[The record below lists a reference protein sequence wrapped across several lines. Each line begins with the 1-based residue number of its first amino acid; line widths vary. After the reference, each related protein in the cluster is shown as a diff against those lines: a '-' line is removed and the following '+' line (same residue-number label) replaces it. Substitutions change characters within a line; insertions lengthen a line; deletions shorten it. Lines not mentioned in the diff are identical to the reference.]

1 MTPEMKDYLFDLNGY
16 LILENAVDAVHVRE
30 LNAGL
35 DALLPMG
42 KDEWKGHVHKAGG
55 KHIQQIYEA
64 GEPFERLID
73 HPGWIEDV
81 RHFVGSKD
89 TLFDGFRGVFIDE
102 AVADIRGPGD
112 STPLHSGGHE
122 RLTRTQYRIFNG
134 EFHCGQINII
144 LALTDI
150 GPGDGA
156 TMVIPGSHKSN
167 FQHPERG
174 DGESKAKSLD
184 AITGGVEV
192 HVKAGDALL
201 FVDAL
206 GLGSAKRINEGE
218 RRIVIY
224 RYGPHWGT
232 SRFGYTASDELLAR
246 LTPERRKILRPV
258 EPRRRGYGRE

>member
-1 MTPEMKDYLFDLNGY
+1 MTSEMKDYLFDLNGY
-16 LILENAVDAVHVRE
+16 LILKNAVDEEFVGE

-42 KDEWKGHVHKAGG
+42 RDEWKGNVHKAGG

-73 HPGWIEDV
+73 HPSWIEDV

-89 TLFDGFRGVFIDE
+89 TSFDGFRGVFIDE
-102 AVADIRGPGD
+102 AVADVRGRGD

-122 RLTRTQYRIFNG
+122 RLTRTQYRVFNG
-134 EFHCGQINII
+134 DFHCGQINVI
-144 LALTDI
+144 LALKDI

-174 DGESKAKSLD
+174 EGDNKAKSLD
-184 AITGGVEV
+184 KITGSMEV
-192 HVKAGDALL
+192 QLKAGDALM

-206 GLGSAKRINEGE
+206 GHGSAKRVNEGE
-218 RRIVIY
+218 RRILIY
-224 RYGPHWGT
+224 RYGPHWGAN
-232 SRFGYTASDELLAR
+232 RWGYLPSEELLER
-246 LTPERRKILRPV
+246 LTPERRKIVQPL
-258 EPRRRGYGRE
+258 EPRKPVK